1 MFLNCSCGGFAMFN
15 IVRNCDHSE
24 LKILNVEA
32 AIAITDLFLKNH
44 HIEKV
49 KHIFGNTFLEVKFT
63 SI

>member
-1 MFLNCSCGGFAMFN
+1 MFN
-15 IVRNCDHSE
+15 IVINCDHSE
-24 LKILNVEA
+24 LKILYVEA